1 MKSDEVS
8 IPPPQRWNAP
18 FDANMTDADVRRIR
32 RIEPFRN
39 MDEAQFPAPITLD
52 GIIRNDMRLRHFDAG
67 EVVVRAD
74 DYGNSAFL
82 VVRGEVR
89 VLLGP
94 ENAKNAFK
102 RDTPQKNTLAQAI
115 RQLWRTSRFPES
127 RDPARYANPVA
138 EEAREDPLTRVVETI
153 EVFDAWGKHVDTVHL
168 EGMSECWIG
177 RGEDNHVVLPDTSV
191 SRRHAVIRL
200 NDGEAVITDCD
211 SLNGVMVDG
220 APVRQHRFAPGDE
233 AHIGTHRLRYSK
245 QALLPAGDSS
255 RLVAWPGDNDSAKQ
269 FATSVFSAPEYD
281 PHETRIF
288 LRGVDDVLEDQNTA
302 VLREGQIFG
311 EIAALGRTP
320 RTATVVAAGPALLL
334 EMRWQGL
341 RDIRR
346 RDEAFRR
353 HVEEV
358 YRERSLA
365 THLRSTPLFAHLDA
379 HTLQLLVEQTVFET
393 YGEFDWHASYKR
405 FAAVPEAERLEREPL
420 IVEQGGYPDGLL
432 LIRSGF
438 ARVAQ
443 RYHNGLR
450 TQRYIGQ
457 GTMFGLEEI
466 LAGWQGNNSVA
477 YTHSLR
483 AVGYADVLRVP
494 TALLE
499 EFVLPTLTTTQIAD
513 LLGTGGA
520 AADSRMAAVRSAA
533 RADSGALGL
542 PASLVEGLV
551 DHHFING
558 RAAMLINLDRC
569 VRCDACTEAC
579 AAAHDNNPRFNRH
592 GRRLDK
598 LMIANACM
606 HCVDPVCMIGC
617 PTGAI
622 HRASE
627 AGEVIISDETC
638 IGCGTCAN
646 SCPYDNIRMVEIR
659 DDRGR
664 FIFDEVSQMPVR
676 KATKCDLCIDQLG
689 GPACERACP
698 YDALRRADMGDLPK
712 LAQWLK

>member
-1 MKSDEVS
+1 
-8 IPPPQRWNAP
+8 
-18 FDANMTDADVRRIR
+18 
-32 RIEPFRN
+32 
-39 MDEAQFPAPITLD
+39 MDEARFPAPITLD

-67 EVVVRAD
+67 EVVVRAG

-89 VLLGP
+89 VLLGRG
-94 ENAKNAFK
+94 NDKDALK
-102 RDTPQKNTLAQAI
+102 RDTPKKTTVVQALT
-115 RQLWRTSRFPES
+115 QLWRNSRYPES
-127 RDPARYANPVA
+127 RDPTRYASRVTA
-138 EEAREDPLTRVVETI
+138 EAPEEPSTRVVETL
-153 EVFDAWGKHVDTVHL
+153 EVFDAWGEHVDTVHL
-168 EGMSECWIG
+168 EGMDECWVG
-177 RGEDNHVVLPDTSV
+177 RGDDNHVVLPDASV
-191 SRRHAVIRL
+191 SRRHAVIRR
-200 NDGEAVITDCD
+200 NDGDAVITDCD
-211 SLNGVMVDG
+211 SLNGITVDG
-220 APVRQHRFAPGDE
+220 APVRRHCFSDGDE

-245 QALLPAGDSS
+245 QTLVAVGDSS
-255 RLVAWPGDNDSAKQ
+255 RLVAWPGHNDAAVSLE
-269 FATSVFSAPEYD
+269 TSVLSAPDYD
-281 PHETRIF
+281 PGATRVF
-288 LRGVDDVLEDQNTA
+288 VRGVDGILDDQNTA

-320 RTATVVAAGPALLL
+320 RTATVVAAGSALLL

-358 YRERSLA
+358 YRQRSLA

-405 FAAVPEAERLEREPL
+405 FADVPEAERLESEPL

-432 LIRSGF
+432 LVRSGF

-450 TQRYIGQ
+450 TLRYIGQ
-457 GTMFGLEEI
+457 GAMFGVEEV
-466 LAGWQGNNSVA
+466 LAGWQQNKSVA

-494 TALLE
+494 TRLVE
-499 EFVLPTLTTTQIAD
+499 QFVLPTLSATQIAE
-513 LLGTGGA
+513 LRGTEGTTVENSSA
-520 AADSRMAAVRSAA
+520 AAGRAA
-533 RADSGALGL
+533 RADAEALGL
-542 PASLVEGLV
+542 PTALVEGLV

-592 GRRLDK
+592 GRRLDT
-598 LMIANACM
+598 LMVANACM

-664 FIFDEVSQMPVR
+664 FILDEVSQAPVR

-698 YDALRRADMGDLPK
+698 YDALRRADMGDLPS
-712 LAQWLK
+712 LAKWLK